1 MVLGCVLFP
10 HPHPHISMQETS
22 SEYTTTA
29 DEPGTQ
35 DMPKGVT
42 FPRGGVSWGP
52 PAEVV
57 SASPL
62 GKTVLPPPKHQD
74 GPVMVK
80 EGTLESLGCPDE

>member
-1 MVLGCVLFP
+1 
-10 HPHPHISMQETS
+10 MQETS
-22 SEYTTTA
+22 SEYTMTA

-42 FPRGGVSWGP
+42 FPRGGVSCGP

-62 GKTVLPPPKHQD
+62 GKSVLPPPKHQD